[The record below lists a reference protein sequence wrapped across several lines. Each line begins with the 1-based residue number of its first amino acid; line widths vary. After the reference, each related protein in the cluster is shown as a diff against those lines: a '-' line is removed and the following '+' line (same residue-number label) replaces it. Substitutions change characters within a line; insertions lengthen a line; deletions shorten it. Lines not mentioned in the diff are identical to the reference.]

1 VVLNLLSNAIKFTPG
16 FTAGGN
22 IGEVEVRLE
31 MIASETPMHHVIMIS
46 VRDTGIGIPES
57 AQSKL
62 FDRFIQ
68 VDSSTTRNYGGTGL
82 GLAISK
88 QLVELMSGTMGVTST
103 PAKGSTFWFTV
114 ELEKAETQHGEM
126 RRVGRCRLPVSKPV
140 LKAPM
145 VSAIDTIT

>member
-1 VVLNLLSNAIKFTPG
+1 
-16 FTAGGN
+16 
-22 IGEVEVRLE
+22 VEVRSD
-31 MIASETPMHHVIMIS
+31 MQSETATHHVVKIS

-62 FDRFIQ
+62 FSRFTQ

-103 PAKGSTFWFTV
+103 PGKGSTFWFTV
-114 ELEKAETQHGEM
+114 VLEKAETQL
-126 RRVGRCRLPVSKPV
+126 GRASHRFPFQLNFSLSVREPLQPSQLNTSNFMKVRLPLVPCLWTSN
-140 LKAPM
+140 L
-145 VSAIDTIT
+145 

>member
-1 VVLNLLSNAIKFTPG
+1 M
-16 FTAGGN
+16 
-22 IGEVEVRLE
+22 EVRSD
-31 MIASETPMHHVIMIS
+31 MQSETATHHVVKIS

-62 FDRFIQ
+62 FSRFTQ

-103 PAKGSTFWFTV
+103 PGKGSTFWFTV
-114 ELEKAETQHGEM
+114 VFEKAETQLVEVRQVPADMCPILVVAPNTSTRTMLTGYLE
-126 RRVGRCRLPVSKPV
+126 VERCRLT
-140 LKAPM
+140 LG
-145 VSAIDTIT
+145 